1 MDAGSQSIDDEQ
13 KWPDNG
19 SDEFDLAACCNSG
32 TPIGVEWDTVRRGF
46 IDGFG
51 LCSPCRWKPSRRGD
65 GRTSDMVKLADDT
78 YKILADAVTAEIKDV
93 RREAFKLVTGK
104 LLESPF
110 SESCLER
117 VRSKWFALLDDPQSA
132 AVVDDG

>member
-1 MDAGSQSIDDEQ
+1 MQ
-13 KWPDNG
+13 
-19 SDEFDLAACCNSG
+19 
-32 TPIGVEWDTVRRGF
+32 VETFKER
-46 IDGFG
+46 
-51 LCSPCRWKPSRRGD
+51 D

-78 YKILADAVTAEIKDV
+78 YKILADAVTAETKDV

-117 VRSKWFALLDDPQSA
+117 ARSKWFALLDDPQSA
-132 AVVDDG
+132 AVVDDGQPFYLRALSQWLKRFNDPDVHWLTVVEDSFASGVFVGLTSSYRDHRRSFLPS